1 MKFGHFDDAS
11 REYVI
16 TTPQT
21 PYPWINYLGNE
32 EFFSL
37 ISNTAGGYAFYKDA
51 RLRRLTRYRYNDVPL
66 DTNGRYFYIND
77 GGTIWNPG
85 WKPVKTPLD
94 SYECRHGFGYTR
106 FISSKNK
113 LKADVLFMV
122 PNGENAE
129 LQMVTLKNES
139 SDTKKITLTSCIEWC
154 LYNAQDDTTNFQRNF
169 STGEVEILESTIYH
183 KTEYRERRN
192 HFAFYFVNSKITGF
206 ETDREQFLG
215 QDNGFDHPAAVFDN
229 SENGKTAKNS
239 VADGWSPIASH
250 QLMIELKP
258 GEEKSLVF
266 ILGYIENENDDKFLP
281 EDKADDER
289 KAGLLQTNPRM
300 RVINKKKAIAL
311 QLKYDTKAKVENAL
325 QELKDFWDNLLS
337 NFTLKTND
345 EKLNRMAL
353 WNQYQCVVTYNF
365 ARSASYFESGIGRGI
380 GFRDT
385 SQDML
390 GVVHQLPAKRIR
402 QRLFDVAATQFED
415 GSAYH
420 QFQPLTKRG
429 NADIGSNF
437 NDDPLW
443 LILGVGGYIKE
454 TGDVQFLK
462 EMVPFDNNNANC
474 ATLYEH
480 LKRSFNYIVN
490 HKGPHGLP
498 LIGRA
503 DWNDCLNL
511 NCFSMDPNDSFQTC
525 TNKDG
530 NNAES
535 VMIAQMFVYVAPDYA
550 AMCRLMND
558 DKESDFALKQAEQ
571 MAEQICS
578 KGWDGEWYIRA
589 YDDFGHKIGSKE
601 CEDGKIFIETQ
612 GFGTMAQIGADKGYP
627 AKALDSVEKY
637 LDTKYGIVILDPP
650 YKDYHIELGEVSSYP
665 PGYKENAGIFCHNN
679 PWIIIGEVKTGR
691 PAKAWEHYTKIAPAY
706 LEDISEIHRL
716 EPYVYAQMIA
726 GKAARRHGE
735 AKNSWLTGTAAWNFV
750 ALSQYICGI
759 RGSYEGLCV
768 EPRLPAHIKN
778 AVITRKFR
786 GTEYIIEVENNNPEG
801 KINLSVIEGKAAVD
815 GTLVKAAECGGTI
828 KLKAVTV

>member
-106 FISSKNK
+106 FISSKNN

-129 LQMVTLKNES
+129 LQLISLKNES

-229 SENGKTAKNS
+229 CENGKTAKNS

-558 DKESDFALKQAEQ
+558 DKEADFALKQAEQ

-679 PWIIIGEVKTGR
+679 PWVIIGEVKTGR